1 MCNNISIEREEEEEK
16 NNKTTTTTT
25 TAIKVFEKGFKNG
38 ESQFI
43 SFCKWSVFMDIIITG
58 VEGG

>member
-16 NNKTTTTTT
+16 NKTTTTT
-25 TAIKVFEKGFKNG
+25 TAIKVFGKGFKNG

>member
-16 NNKTTTTTT
+16 NKTTTTT
-25 TAIKVFEKGFKNG
+25 TAIKVFRKGFKNG

-43 SFCKWSVFMDIIITG
+43 SFCK
-58 VEGG
+58 

>member
-25 TAIKVFEKGFKNG
+25 TTAIKVFEKGVKNG

-43 SFCKWSVFMDIIITG
+43 SFCK
-58 VEGG
+58 